1 VQKKK
6 SRVSTDIFMGRPINV
21 PLQFHSIIGYAMPF
35 LNDRLDD
42 TARKGK
48 LAAALADENGPMID
62 RKSVKGQETGLQ
74 TRFTFDLAIIEAE
87 LRAAIIGQD
96 ESLNEVMDIL
106 KVVRAD
112 IGDPRKPLATV
123 LFCGPTGV
131 GKTETVRT
139 LARALYGD
147 ADAFCRIDMNTLS
160 QEHYAA
166 ALTGAPP
173 GYVGSKEG
181 TTILDQ
187 EKIEGTRNLPGLVL
201 FDELEK
207 ASNEVVLALM
217 NVFDN
222 GLLTVASGERT
233 YSFRNALIFM
243 SSNLGAR
250 ELMEL
255 DEKMK
260 SNWLG
265 FFSKKTTR
273 REQADSIVMKALLD
287 RFPPEL
293 VNRIDHIDTF
303 NWIPKEK
310 MGHLVD
316 VEIDRLNRRLRKH
329 DIILIISKLVKD
341 ALAEDGFDKRF
352 GARGLRR
359 AIRKKLE
366 FPLATFLLEGGL
378 QGTTRSGLTYT
389 EIFADYRNGEIQF
402 NVNK

>member
-1 VQKKK
+1 
-6 SRVSTDIFMGRPINV
+6 
-21 PLQFHSIIGYAMPF
+21 MPF
-35 LNDRLDD
+35 LTDRLHD
-42 TARKGK
+42 TARQQK
-48 LAAALADENGPMID
+48 LASALADENARMTGTAPTGVDM
-62 RKSVKGQETGLQ
+62 VNTGLR
-74 TRFTFDLAIIEAE
+74 TRFTFDLAQIEAE

-96 ESLNEVMDIL
+96 ESLEQLMEIL

-112 IGDPRKPLATV
+112 IGDPRKPLATI

-233 YSFRNALIFM
+233 YSFRNALVFM

-250 ELMEL
+250 ELMTL
-255 DEKMK
+255 DENSGNLWQRIKTSGK
-260 SNWLG
+260 S
-265 FFSKKTTR
+265 R
-273 REQADSIVMKALLD
+273 RERAHDIVMTSLLN

-293 VNRIDHIDTF
+293 VNRIDHVDTF
-303 NWIPKEK
+303 NWISRDK
-310 MGHLVD
+310 MPALVD
-316 VEIDRLNRRLRKH
+316 VEMSRLNRRLKKH
-329 DIILIISKLVKD
+329 DLSLSISTTLRDFLSV
-341 ALAEDGFDKRF
+341 EGYDKRF

-359 AIRKKLE
+359 AIRRNLE
-366 FPLATFLLEGGL
+366 FPLAGFLLDGAAPVVAA
-378 QGTTRSGLTYT
+378 SGQAMELVY
-389 EIFADYRNGEIQF
+389 ADYKDGQIQF
-402 NVNK
+402 QYF

>member
-1 VQKKK
+1 
-6 SRVSTDIFMGRPINV
+6 
-21 PLQFHSIIGYAMPF
+21 MPF
-35 LNDRLDD
+35 LTDRLHD
-42 TARKGK
+42 TERHQRYAS
-48 LAAALADENGPMID
+48 ALADENA
-62 RKSVKGQETGLQ
+62 RATGLAPARPADTGLR
-74 TRFTFDLAIIEAE
+74 TRFTFDLALIEAE

-96 ESLNEVMDIL
+96 ESLDQLLDIL

-112 IGDPRKPLATV
+112 IGDPRKPLATI

-187 EKIEGTRNLPGLVL
+187 ERIEGTRNLPGLVL

-233 YSFRNALIFM
+233 YSFRNALVFM
-243 SSNLGAR
+243 SSNRGAR
-250 ELMEL
+250 ELMTL
-255 DEKMK
+255 DDVRSGLVRRLLSPGK
-260 SNWLG
+260 S
-265 FFSKKTTR
+265 R
-273 REQADSIVMKALLD
+273 REQAQDVVMRCLLD

-293 VNRIDHIDTF
+293 VNRIDHVDTF
-303 NWIPKEK
+303 NWITRDK
-310 MGHLVD
+310 MPALVD
-316 VEIDRLNRRLRKH
+316 VEIARLNRRLRKH
-329 DIILIISKLVKD
+329 DL
-341 ALAEDGFDKRF
+341 ALDIDEPLRNYLATEGYDKRF

-359 AIRKKLE
+359 AIRRHLE
-366 FPLATFLLEGGL
+366 FPLAGFLLDGGRAGPKPT
-378 QGTTRSGLTYT
+378 QGVSVIVANR
-389 EIFADYRNGEIQF
+389 RNGHVRFDYCE
-402 NVNK
+402 

>member
-1 VQKKK
+1 
-6 SRVSTDIFMGRPINV
+6 
-21 PLQFHSIIGYAMPF
+21 MPF
-35 LNDRLDD
+35 LTDRMHDRQRQD
-42 TARKGK
+42 K
-48 LAAALADENGPMID
+48 LAAALADENSGGAAQIGD
-62 RKSVKGQETGLQ
+62 RTSPVQALAS
-74 TRFTFDLAIIEAE
+74 RFSFDLQKIEDE
-87 LRAAIIGQD
+87 LRASIIGQD
-96 ESLNEVMDIL
+96 EAIEQVLEIL
-106 KVVRAD
+106 KVVRVD
-112 IGDPRKPLATV
+112 IGDPRKPLASV

-139 LARALYGD
+139 IARAMYGD
-147 ADAFCRIDMNTLS
+147 ADAFCRVDMNTLS

-166 ALTGAPP
+166 AITGAPP

-233 YSFRNALIFM
+233 YSFRNSLIFM

-250 ELMEL
+250 ELMML
-255 DEKMK
+255 DERASGLRGLWSRM
-260 SNWLG
+260 SQG
-265 FFSKKTTR
+265 GKKR
-273 REQADSIVMKALLD
+273 SERAHEIVMRALLE

-303 NWIPKEK
+303 NWIDSSRMPD
-310 MGHLVD
+310 LVD
-316 VEIDRLNRRLRKH
+316 VELQRLNRRLKKH
-329 DIILIISKLVKD
+329 GLWLEISSDVRD
-341 ALAEDGFDKRF
+341 FIALKGYDKRF

-359 AIRKKLE
+359 SMRRHLE
-366 FPLATFLLEGGL
+366 FPLAGYLLGDQGDFSPPEGSAIVKL
-378 QGTTRSGLTYT
+378 SAQC
-389 EIFADYRNGEIQF
+389 RNNAVSFRQASKKE
-402 NVNK
+402 

>member
-1 VQKKK
+1 
-6 SRVSTDIFMGRPINV
+6 
-21 PLQFHSIIGYAMPF
+21 MPF
-35 LNDRLDD
+35 LTDRLHD
-42 TARKGK
+42 TARQQK
-48 LAAALADENGPMID
+48 LASALADENARMTGTAPTGVDM
-62 RKSVKGQETGLQ
+62 VNTGLR
-74 TRFTFDLAIIEAE
+74 TRFTFDLAQIEAE

-96 ESLNEVMDIL
+96 ESLEQLMEIL

-112 IGDPRKPLATV
+112 IGDPRKPLATI

-233 YSFRNALIFM
+233 YSFRNALVFM

-250 ELMEL
+250 ELMTL
-255 DEKMK
+255 DENSGNLWQRIKNSGK
-260 SNWLG
+260 S
-265 FFSKKTTR
+265 R
-273 REQADSIVMKALLD
+273 RERAHDIVMNSLLD

-293 VNRIDHIDTF
+293 VNRIDHVDTF
-303 NWIPKEK
+303 NWISRDK
-310 MGHLVD
+310 MPALVD
-316 VEIDRLNRRLRKH
+316 VEMSRLNRRLKKH
-329 DIILIISKLVKD
+329 DLSLSISTTLRD
-341 ALAEDGFDKRF
+341 FLSAEGYDKRF

-359 AIRKKLE
+359 AIRRNLE
-366 FPLATFLLEGGL
+366 FPLAGFLLDGPAPAAPA
-378 QGTTRSGLTYT
+378 SGQTMSLVY
-389 EIFADYRNGEIQF
+389 ADHKDGQVRFQYS
-402 NVNK
+402 

>member
-1 VQKKK
+1 
-6 SRVSTDIFMGRPINV
+6 
-21 PLQFHSIIGYAMPF
+21 MPF
-35 LNDRLDD
+35 LTDRLHD
-42 TARKGK
+42 TARQQK
-48 LAAALADENGPMID
+48 LDTALGDENSPMTEPGTS
-62 RKSVKGQETGLQ
+62 KPVAAGLNS
-74 TRFTFDLAIIEAE
+74 RFNFDLNLIESE

-96 ESLNEVMDIL
+96 ESLDQVMDLL

-139 LARALYGD
+139 IARALYGD

-222 GLLTVASGERT
+222 GILTVASGERT
-233 YSFRNALIFM
+233 YSFRNALVFM

-250 ELMEL
+250 ELMDL
-255 DEKMK
+255 DEPTTNLWRRLGWNKK
-260 SNWLG
+260 S
-265 FFSKKTTR
+265 R
-273 REQADSIVMKALLD
+273 RMRAHDIVMKALLE

-293 VNRIDHIDTF
+293 VNRIDHVDTF
-303 NWIPKEK
+303 NWIPRER
-310 MGHLVD
+310 MPDLVD
-316 VEIDRLNRRLRKH
+316 VELARLNRRLRKH
-329 DIILIISKLVKD
+329 ELSVRITDKLRD
-341 ALAEDGFDKRF
+341 FLSSEGYDKRF

-359 AIRKKLE
+359 ALRRHLE
-366 FPLATFLLEGGL
+366 FPLAEFLLDVPRPANFGGSDAFG
-378 QGTTRSGLTYT
+378 Q
-389 EIFADYRNGEIQF
+389 IAADLVNGKVDFEYA
-402 NVNK
+402 

>member
-1 VQKKK
+1 
-6 SRVSTDIFMGRPINV
+6 
-21 PLQFHSIIGYAMPF
+21 MPF
-35 LNDRLDD
+35 LTDRLHETQRQD
-42 TARKGK
+42 K
-48 LAAALADENGPMID
+48 LAAALADENA
-62 RKSVKGQETGLQ
+62 RVVGQG
-74 TRFTFDLAIIEAE
+74 TRPSSSKPALASRFSFDLDLIEAE

-96 ESLNEVMDIL
+96 ESIEQVLEIL

-112 IGDPRKPLATV
+112 IGDPRKPLASV

-139 LARALYGD
+139 IARALYGD

-255 DEKMK
+255 DDGELHLRGLWSRLTGK
-260 SNWLG
+260 G
-265 FFSKKTTR
+265 QTR
-273 REQADSIVMKALLD
+273 RERAHDIVMASLLE

-293 VNRIDHIDTF
+293 VNRIDHVDTF
-303 NWIPKEK
+303 NWIGRDKVPD
-310 MGHLVD
+310 LVD
-316 VEIDRLNRRLRKH
+316 VELARLNRRLKKH
-329 DIILIISKLVKD
+329 DLCLVIDDDVRNFIASK
-341 ALAEDGFDKRF
+341 GYDKRF

-359 AIRKKLE
+359 AMRRYLE
-366 FPLATFLLEGGL
+366 FPLAGYLLGDSGDFTPPDGG
-378 QGTTRSGLTYT
+378 SGVTIL
-389 EIFADYRNGEIQF
+389 AGYRDDVISFRQA
-402 NVNK
+402 

>member
-1 VQKKK
+1 
-6 SRVSTDIFMGRPINV
+6 
-21 PLQFHSIIGYAMPF
+21 MPF
-35 LNDRLDD
+35 LTDRIHD
-42 TARKGK
+42 TQRREK
-48 LAAALADENGPMID
+48 LSAALADENGGVTA
-62 RKSVKGQETGLQ
+62 RAGRGAGQGRGLAS
-74 TRFTFDLAIIEAE
+74 RFSFDLDVIEAE
-87 LRAAIIGQD
+87 LRASIIGQD
-96 ESLNEVMDIL
+96 EPIEQVLEIL

-112 IGDPRKPLATV
+112 IGDPRKPLASV

-139 LARALYGD
+139 IARAMYGD

-187 EKIEGTRNLPGLVL
+187 EKIEGSRNLPGIVL

-233 YSFRNALIFM
+233 YSFRNSLIFM

-250 ELMEL
+250 ELMAL
-255 DEKMK
+255 DEGGAAGLRTL
-260 SNWLG
+260 WTRL
-265 FFSKKTTR
+265 TTPAKPR
-273 REQADSIVMKALLD
+273 KERAHDIVMRCLLD

-303 NWIPKEK
+303 NWISRDK
-310 MGHLVD
+310 MPILVG
-316 VEIDRLNRRLRKH
+316 VELDRLNRRLKKH
-329 DIILIISKLVKD
+329 DLWLEVSDEVRDFIASK
-341 ALAEDGFDKRF
+341 GYDKRF

-359 AIRKKLE
+359 AMRRYLE
-366 FPLATFLLEGGL
+366 FPLAGYLLGDEGDFSPPDGNAIVRL
-378 QGTTRSGLTYT
+378 RA
-389 EIFADYRNGEIQF
+389 EYRDETVSFRQN
-402 NVNK
+402 

>member
-1 VQKKK
+1 
-6 SRVSTDIFMGRPINV
+6 
-21 PLQFHSIIGYAMPF
+21 MPF
-35 LNDRLDD
+35 LTDRLHD
-42 TARKGK
+42 TQRQQQ
-48 LAAALADENGPMID
+48 LSAALADENASMID
-62 RKSVKGQETGLQ
+62 RTGHQPGPSSALAS
-74 TRFTFDLAIIEAE
+74 RFSFDIGLIEAE
-87 LRAAIIGQD
+87 LRASIIGQD
-96 ESLNEVMDIL
+96 EPIEQILEIL

-112 IGDPRKPLATV
+112 IGDPRKPLASV

-139 LARALYGD
+139 IARAMYGD

-166 ALTGAPP
+166 SLTGAPP

-187 EKIEGTRNLPGLVL
+187 EKIEGTRNLPGIVL

-222 GLLTVASGERT
+222 GILTVASGERT
-233 YSFRNALIFM
+233 YSFRNSLIFM

-250 ELMEL
+250 ELMAL
-255 DEKMK
+255 DDGGDFNLRSLWTRM
-260 SNWLG
+260 
-265 FFSKKTTR
+265 TTAHKPR
-273 REQADSIVMKALLD
+273 KERAHDIVMRCLLD

-303 NWIPKEK
+303 NWLGSDRMPQ
-310 MGHLVD
+310 LVD
-316 VEIDRLNRRLRKH
+316 VEMARLNRRLKKH
-329 DIILIISKLVKD
+329 DIWLEISDEVRDFVASK
-341 ALAEDGFDKRF
+341 GFDKRF

-359 AIRKKLE
+359 AMRRYLE
-366 FPLATFLLEGGL
+366 FPLASYLLGDEGDFSPPNGSDVVRL
-378 QGTTRSGLTYT
+378 KAQ
-389 EIFADYRNGEIQF
+389 YRDGSVSFRQD
-402 NVNK
+402 

>member
-1 VQKKK
+1 
-6 SRVSTDIFMGRPINV
+6 
-21 PLQFHSIIGYAMPF
+21 MPF
-35 LNDRLDD
+35 LTDRLHD
-42 TARKGK
+42 TARQQK
-48 LAAALADENGPMID
+48 LASALADENSRMTGTPAAVVGPTN
-62 RKSVKGQETGLQ
+62 SGLR
-74 TRFTFDLAIIEAE
+74 TRFMFDLAQIEAE

-96 ESLNEVMDIL
+96 ESLEQLLEIL

-112 IGDPRKPLATV
+112 IGDPRKPLATI

-233 YSFRNALIFM
+233 YSFRNALVFM

-250 ELMEL
+250 ELMTL
-255 DEKMK
+255 DENRGTLWQRMK
-260 SNWLG
+260 NAGKS
-265 FFSKKTTR
+265 R
-273 REQADSIVMKALLD
+273 RERAQDIVMTSLLD

-293 VNRIDHIDTF
+293 VNRIDHVDTF
-303 NWIPKEK
+303 NWISRDK
-310 MGHLVD
+310 MPALVD
-316 VEIDRLNRRLRKH
+316 VEMSRLNRRLKKH
-329 DIILIISKLVKD
+329 DLSLSISTTLRD
-341 ALAEDGFDKRF
+341 FLSTEGYDKRF

-359 AIRKKLE
+359 SIRRNLE
-366 FPLATFLLEGGL
+366 FPLAGFLLDGPAPAAPAFGQALTLVYADHKEG
-378 QGTTRSGLTYT
+378 QVRFQYS
-389 EIFADYRNGEIQF
+389 
-402 NVNK
+402 

>member
-1 VQKKK
+1 
-6 SRVSTDIFMGRPINV
+6 
-21 PLQFHSIIGYAMPF
+21 MPF
-35 LNDRLDD
+35 LTDRLHD
-42 TARKGK
+42 TARQQK
-48 LAAALADENGPMID
+48 LASALVDENARMSATSAATAGAMN
-62 RKSVKGQETGLQ
+62 TGLR
-74 TRFTFDLAIIEAE
+74 TRFTFDLVQIEAE

-96 ESLNEVMDIL
+96 ESLKQVLEIL

-166 ALTGAPP
+166 SLTGAPP

-233 YSFRNALIFM
+233 YSFRNALVFM

-250 ELMEL
+250 ELMML
-255 DEKMK
+255 DEHRSSLWQRIIRPGK
-260 SNWLG
+260 S
-265 FFSKKTTR
+265 R
-273 REQADSIVMKALLD
+273 RERAHDIVMDCLLD

-293 VNRIDHIDTF
+293 VNRLDHIDTF
-303 NWIPKEK
+303 NWIARDK
-310 MGHLVD
+310 MSALVE
-316 VEIDRLNRRLRKH
+316 VEMVRLNRRLKKH
-329 DIILIISKLVKD
+329 DLSLSIST
-341 ALAEDGFDKRF
+341 ALRCFLSEEGYDKRF

-359 AIRKKLE
+359 AIRRHLE
-366 FPLATFLLEGGL
+366 FPLAGFLLDGP
-378 QGTTRSGLTYT
+378 TPIAPASGQTMT
-389 EIFADYRNGEIQF
+389 VVFADHKDGQVQF
-402 NVNK
+402 QYS

>member
-1 VQKKK
+1 
-6 SRVSTDIFMGRPINV
+6 
-21 PLQFHSIIGYAMPF
+21 MPF
-35 LNDRLDD
+35 LTDRLHD
-42 TARKGK
+42 TARQQK
-48 LAAALADENGPMID
+48 LASALADENARMTGTAPTGVDIIN
-62 RKSVKGQETGLQ
+62 TGLR
-74 TRFTFDLAIIEAE
+74 TRFTFDLAQIEAE

-96 ESLNEVMDIL
+96 ESLEQLMEIL

-112 IGDPRKPLATV
+112 IGDPRKPLATI

-233 YSFRNALIFM
+233 YSFRNALVFM

-250 ELMEL
+250 ELMTL
-255 DEKMK
+255 DENSGNLWQRIKNSGK
-260 SNWLG
+260 S
-265 FFSKKTTR
+265 R
-273 REQADSIVMKALLD
+273 RERAHDIVMNSLLD

-293 VNRIDHIDTF
+293 VNRIDHVDTF
-303 NWIPKEK
+303 NWISRDK
-310 MGHLVD
+310 MPALVD
-316 VEIDRLNRRLRKH
+316 VEMSRLNRRLKKH
-329 DIILIISKLVKD
+329 DLSLSISTTLRD
-341 ALAEDGFDKRF
+341 FLSAEGYDKRF

-359 AIRKKLE
+359 AIRRNLE
-366 FPLATFLLEGGL
+366 FPLAGFLLDGPAPAAPA
-378 QGTTRSGLTYT
+378 SGQAMSLVY
-389 EIFADYRNGEIQF
+389 ADHKDGQVRFQYS
-402 NVNK
+402 

>member
-1 VQKKK
+1 
-6 SRVSTDIFMGRPINV
+6 
-21 PLQFHSIIGYAMPF
+21 MPF
-35 LNDRLDD
+35 LTDRLHD
-42 TARKGK
+42 TARREK
-48 LAAALADENGPMID
+48 LASALADENARMTAANATKQPD
-62 RKSVKGQETGLQ
+62 TGLQ
-74 TRFTFDLAIIEAE
+74 SRFSFDLDMVESE
-87 LRAAIIGQD
+87 MRAAIIGQD
-96 ESLNEVMDIL
+96 ESINELLDIL

-222 GLLTVASGERT
+222 GLLTVASGEKT
-233 YSFRNALIFM
+233 YSFRNALVFM

-255 DEKMK
+255 DE
-260 SNWLG
+260 
-265 FFSKKTTR
+265 R
-273 REQADSIVMKALLD
+273 RGGLWQRFLSPRKNRRRLAHDIVMKCLLE

-293 VNRIDHIDTF
+293 VNRIDHVDTF
-303 NWIPKEK
+303 NWISRDMVPA
-310 MGHLVD
+310 LVD
-316 VEIDRLNRRLRKH
+316 VEMSRLNRRLRKH
-329 DIILIISKLVKD
+329 NLSLDISMTLRDFLSS
-341 ALAEDGFDKRF
+341 EGYDKRF

-359 AIRKKLE
+359 TMRRHLE
-366 FPLATFLLEGGL
+366 FPLAGFLLDEPVPATTGSSQHVIQVL
-378 QGTTRSGLTYT
+378 ADRKDGTV
-389 EIFADYRNGEIQF
+389 QF
-402 NVNK
+402 QYS

>member
-1 VQKKK
+1 
-6 SRVSTDIFMGRPINV
+6 
-21 PLQFHSIIGYAMPF
+21 MPF
-35 LNDRLDD
+35 LTDRLHD
-42 TARKGK
+42 TARQQK
-48 LAAALADENGPMID
+48 LGAALADENARMTEAESV
-62 RKSVKGQETGLQ
+62 RKPETGLIS
-74 TRFTFDLAIIEAE
+74 RFTFDLGLLEAE

-96 ESLNEVMDIL
+96 ESIKELLDIL

-131 GKTETVRT
+131 GKTETVRK

-147 ADAFCRIDMNTLS
+147 ADAFCRIDMNTLA

-222 GLLTVASGERT
+222 GLLTVASGEKT
-233 YSFRNALIFM
+233 YSFRNALVFM

-250 ELMEL
+250 ELMAL
-255 DEKMK
+255 DERGGGILRRLRSFGK
-260 SNWLG
+260 S
-265 FFSKKTTR
+265 R
-273 REQADSIVMKALLD
+273 RAQAHDIVMKCLLE

-293 VNRIDHIDTF
+293 VNRIDHVDTF
-303 NWIPKEK
+303 NWISRDKVPA
-310 MGHLVD
+310 LVD
-316 VEIDRLNRRLRKH
+316 VELTRLNRRLRKH
-329 DIILIISKLVKD
+329 DLSLGISTTLRD
-341 ALAEDGFDKRF
+341 FLSSEGYDKRF

-359 AIRKKLE
+359 AMRRHLE
-366 FPLATFLLEGGL
+366 FPLAGFLLDRPVPSIGGSKQMTTHIL
-378 QGTTRSGLTYT
+378 ADRKDGTV
-389 EIFADYRNGEIQF
+389 QF
-402 NVNK
+402 EYS

>member
-1 VQKKK
+1 
-6 SRVSTDIFMGRPINV
+6 
-21 PLQFHSIIGYAMPF
+21 MPF
-35 LNDRLDD
+35 LTDRMHD
-42 TARKGK
+42 TQRQQK
-48 LAAALADENGPMID
+48 LEAALADENAGAVGRAD
-62 RKSVKGQETGLQ
+62 HKAASARALAS
-74 TRFTFDLAIIEAE
+74 RFSFDLDLVEAE

-96 ESLNEVMDIL
+96 EAIGQVLEIL

-112 IGDPRKPLATV
+112 IGDPRKPLASV

-139 LARALYGD
+139 IARAMYGD

-222 GLLTVASGERT
+222 GILTVASGERT
-233 YSFRNALIFM
+233 YSFRNSLIFM

-250 ELMEL
+250 ELMAL
-255 DEKMK
+255 DDAVAFTPRAIWARLT
-260 SNWLG
+260 SV
-265 FFSKKTTR
+265 SKPR
-273 REQADSIVMKALLD
+273 SERAHDIVMRCLLE

-303 NWIPKEK
+303 NWIGSDK
-310 MGHLVD
+310 MPALVD
-316 VEIDRLNRRLRKH
+316 VELERLNRRLKKH
-329 DIILIISKLVKD
+329 DLWLEISDEVR
-341 ALAEDGFDKRF
+341 GFVASKGYDKRF
-352 GARGLRR
+352 GARGLQR
-359 AIRKKLE
+359 AIRRHLE
-366 FPLATFLLEGGL
+366 FPLAGYLLGDHGDFSPPDGSAVIRI
-378 QGTTRSGLTYT
+378 QAR
-389 EIFADYRNGEIQF
+389 YRDGIVSFRQF
-402 NVNK
+402 

>member
-1 VQKKK
+1 
-6 SRVSTDIFMGRPINV
+6 
-21 PLQFHSIIGYAMPF
+21 MPF
-35 LNDRLDD
+35 LTDRLHD
-42 TARKGK
+42 TQRQEK
-48 LAAALADENGPMID
+48 LAAALADENA
-62 RKSVKGQETGLQ
+62 RVTGRPVNRVNPGRGLAS
-74 TRFTFDLAIIEAE
+74 RFSFDSADIEAE
-87 LRAAIIGQD
+87 LRASIIGQ
-96 ESLNEVMDIL
+96 EEPISQVLEIL

-112 IGDPRKPLATV
+112 IGDPRKPLASI

-139 LARALYGD
+139 IARAMYGD

-222 GLLTVASGERT
+222 GILTVASGERT
-233 YSFRNALIFM
+233 YSFRNSLIFM

-250 ELMEL
+250 ELMAL
-255 DEKMK
+255 DEVG
-260 SNWLG
+260 G
-265 FFSKKTTR
+265 FSPRALWSRLLAAHKPRK
-273 REQADSIVMKALLD
+273 EPAHDIVMRCLLD

-293 VNRIDHIDTF
+293 VNRIDHVDTF
-303 NWIPKEK
+303 NWISSDK
-310 MGHLVD
+310 MPELVD
-316 VEIDRLNRRLRKH
+316 VELARLNRRLKKH
-329 DIILIISKLVKD
+329 DLWLEISEDVK
-341 ALAEDGFDKRF
+341 GFIAAKGYDKRF

-359 AIRKKLE
+359 AMRRYLE
-366 FPLATFLLEGGL
+366 FPLAGYLLGDHGDFSPPDGSAIVRL
-378 QGTTRSGLTYT
+378 QAQCRDETVSFR
-389 EIFADYRNGEIQF
+389 QF
-402 NVNK
+402 

>member
-1 VQKKK
+1 
-6 SRVSTDIFMGRPINV
+6 
-21 PLQFHSIIGYAMPF
+21 MPF
-35 LNDRLDD
+35 LTDRLNE
-42 TARKGK
+42 TERQQR
-48 LAAALADENGPMID
+48 LAMALADENGRMTQSLHKASEPM
-62 RKSVKGQETGLQ
+62 GLK
-74 TRFTFDLAIIEAE
+74 TRFTFDLELVEAE

-96 ESLNEVMDIL
+96 ESLDQLLEIL

-112 IGDPRKPLATV
+112 IGDPRKPLATI

-187 EKIEGTRNLPGLVL
+187 EKIEGTRSLPGIVL

-250 ELMEL
+250 ELMDI
-255 DEKMK
+255 DENSK
-260 SNWLG
+260 SLLRRLI
-265 FFSKKTTR
+265 SPKKNR
-273 REQADSIVMKALLD
+273 RERAQDIVMKCLLD

-293 VNRIDHIDTF
+293 VNRIDYVDTF
-303 NWIPKEK
+303 NWISRDQIPN
-310 MGHLVD
+310 LVD
-316 VEIDRLNRRLRKH
+316 VEISRLNRRLQKH
-329 DIILIISKLVKD
+329 ELSLDISGSLKD
-341 ALAEDGFDKRF
+341 YLSAQGYDKRF

-359 AIRKKLE
+359 ALRRGLE
-366 FPLATFLLEGGL
+366 FPLATFLLEASPL
-378 QGTTRSGLTYT
+378 APPKSNQAITR
-389 EIFADYRNGEIQF
+389 IFADIRNGDIQF
-402 NVNK
+402 SYFDEGSHK

>member
-1 VQKKK
+1 
-6 SRVSTDIFMGRPINV
+6 
-21 PLQFHSIIGYAMPF
+21 MPF
-35 LNDRLDD
+35 LTDRLHD
-42 TARKGK
+42 TARQQK
-48 LAAALADENGPMID
+48 LASALADENARMTGA
-62 RKSVKGQETGLQ
+62 SSTKGTTPNAGLQ
-74 TRFTFDLAIIEAE
+74 TRFTFDLDQVEAE

-96 ESLNEVMDIL
+96 ESLEQLLEIL

-112 IGDPRKPLATV
+112 IGDPRKPLATI

-233 YSFRNALIFM
+233 YSFRNALVFM

-250 ELMEL
+250 ELMAL
-255 DEKMK
+255 DENSGNLWQRIRNSGK
-260 SNWLG
+260 S
-265 FFSKKTTR
+265 R
-273 REQADSIVMKALLD
+273 RERAHDIVMNSLLD

-293 VNRIDHIDTF
+293 VNRIDHVDTF
-303 NWIPKEK
+303 NWISRDK
-310 MGHLVD
+310 MPALVD
-316 VEIDRLNRRLRKH
+316 VEMARLNRRLRKH
-329 DIILIISKLVKD
+329 DLSLSISTTLRDFLSV
-341 ALAEDGFDKRF
+341 EGYDKRF

-359 AIRKKLE
+359 AIRRNLE
-366 FPLATFLLEGGL
+366 FPLAGFLLDGPAPDAPA
-378 QGTTRSGLTYT
+378 SGQAMTLV
-389 EIFADYRNGEIQF
+389 FADHKDGQVQF
-402 NVNK
+402 QYS